1 MSMYG
6 ANPDQLEQLG
16 RTLLSQIE
24 EIDAVIG
31 TVSATLGGTTW
42 VGPARDRF
50 ERDWTGSFRTA
61 LSRLN
66 EAFGA
71 AGRDCQL
78 RGQELRRIMGAA

>member
-16 RTLLSQIE
+16 RTLMHQIE
-24 EIDAVIG
+24 AIDALVG
-31 TVSATLGGTTW
+31 TVTAALGATTW

-50 ERDWTGSFRTA
+50 EQDWTSSFRTA
-61 LSRLN
+61 LGRLN

-78 RGQELRRIMGAA
+78 RGQELRRIMGAV

>member
-6 ANPDQLEQLG
+6 ANPDQLEHLG
-16 RTLLSQIE
+16 RTLLHQIE
-24 EIDAVIG
+24 AIDAVIG
-31 TVSATLGGTTW
+31 TVGAALGGTTW

-50 ERDWTGSFRTA
+50 EQDWTGSFRTA
-61 LSRLN
+61 LGRLN